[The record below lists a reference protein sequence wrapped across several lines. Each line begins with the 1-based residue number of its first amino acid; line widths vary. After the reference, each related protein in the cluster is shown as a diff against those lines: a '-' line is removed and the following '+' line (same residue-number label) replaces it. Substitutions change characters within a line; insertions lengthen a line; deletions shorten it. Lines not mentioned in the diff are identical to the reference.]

1 MRYCQN
7 IELQFAYN
15 KKIQNEKNFYKV
27 ILDTQN
33 ILNLWWMRS
42 LTIEGKITIFKTL
55 TLSKVV
61 YLTLLAVV
69 PNHIIDEL
77 IKVQTNFIQK
87 NTLAKIKHKILILDH
102 KQGGLKCA
110 DVTFKITS
118 LQCSWLKQLL
128 DDTFHEW
135 KVIPLFYIKKAFG
148 NNFKFYSNLDYKL
161 RNKVLLKKC
170 YKEILPR
177 WMIYFFSQEFR
188 NIHRKTPFLESLFN
202 KYFIESLLL
211 KRDPQQVFSC
221 KYHEILKNTYSEE
234 HLRTTTSKSIV

>member
-7 IELQFAYN
+7 IELQFAYY

-77 IKVQTNFIQK
+77 IKVQTNFI
-87 NTLAKIKHKILILDH
+87 
-102 KQGGLKCA
+102 
-110 DVTFKITS
+110 
-118 LQCSWLKQLL
+118 
-128 DDTFHEW
+128 
-135 KVIPLFYIKKAFG
+135 
-148 NNFKFYSNLDYKL
+148 
-161 RNKVLLKKC
+161 
-170 YKEILPR
+170 
-177 WMIYFFSQEFR
+177 
-188 NIHRKTPFLESLFN
+188 
-202 KYFIESLLL
+202 
-211 KRDPQQVFSC
+211 
-221 KYHEILKNTYSEE
+221 
-234 HLRTTTSKSIV
+234 

>member
-77 IKVQTNFIQK
+77 IKVQTNFI
-87 NTLAKIKHKILILDH
+87 
-102 KQGGLKCA
+102 
-110 DVTFKITS
+110 
-118 LQCSWLKQLL
+118 
-128 DDTFHEW
+128 
-135 KVIPLFYIKKAFG
+135 
-148 NNFKFYSNLDYKL
+148 
-161 RNKVLLKKC
+161 
-170 YKEILPR
+170 
-177 WMIYFFSQEFR
+177 
-188 NIHRKTPFLESLFN
+188 
-202 KYFIESLLL
+202 
-211 KRDPQQVFSC
+211 
-221 KYHEILKNTYSEE
+221 
-234 HLRTTTSKSIV
+234 

>member
-55 TLSKVV
+55 ILSKVV

-77 IKVQTNFIQK
+77 IKVQTNFI
-87 NTLAKIKHKILILDH
+87 
-102 KQGGLKCA
+102 
-110 DVTFKITS
+110 
-118 LQCSWLKQLL
+118 
-128 DDTFHEW
+128 
-135 KVIPLFYIKKAFG
+135 
-148 NNFKFYSNLDYKL
+148 
-161 RNKVLLKKC
+161 
-170 YKEILPR
+170 
-177 WMIYFFSQEFR
+177 
-188 NIHRKTPFLESLFN
+188 
-202 KYFIESLLL
+202 
-211 KRDPQQVFSC
+211 
-221 KYHEILKNTYSEE
+221 
-234 HLRTTTSKSIV
+234 

>member
-77 IKVQTNFIQK
+77 IKVKTNFI
-87 NTLAKIKHKILILDH
+87 
-102 KQGGLKCA
+102 
-110 DVTFKITS
+110 
-118 LQCSWLKQLL
+118 
-128 DDTFHEW
+128 
-135 KVIPLFYIKKAFG
+135 
-148 NNFKFYSNLDYKL
+148 
-161 RNKVLLKKC
+161 
-170 YKEILPR
+170 
-177 WMIYFFSQEFR
+177 
-188 NIHRKTPFLESLFN
+188 
-202 KYFIESLLL
+202 
-211 KRDPQQVFSC
+211 
-221 KYHEILKNTYSEE
+221 
-234 HLRTTTSKSIV
+234 